1 MKVGRRFHFDAAHY
15 LPEYKGKC
23 EELHGHTYT
32 LDIVVE
38 GEKNE
43 EGMVL
48 DFNKLEEIVKENV
61 LEELDHK
68 NLNDLFENPTAEN
81 IASWIFEQLED
92 KIKPLQGLRV
102 SPSGAC
108 GGMGGAHDGADPPTL
123 KTIRLYE
130 GKGKWVELEK

>member
-61 LEELDHK
+61 LEKLDHK

-92 KIKPLQGLRV
+92 KIKPLQGLR
-102 SPSGAC
+102 
-108 GGMGGAHDGADPPTL
+108 GGRAEPHTL
-123 KTIRLYE
+123 KTIRLHE

>member
-1 MKVGRRFHFDAAHY
+1 MKVGRRFYFDAAHY

-23 EELHGHTYT
+23 EELHGHTYI

-48 DFNKLEEIVKENV
+48 DFNKLEKIVKETI

-68 NLNDLFENPTAEN
+68 NLNDMFENPTAEN
-81 IASWIFEQLED
+81 IASWIFEHLAD

-102 SPSGAC
+102 GTDRAS
-108 GGMGGAHDGADPPTL
+108 GGAGSCTL

-130 GKGKWVELEK
+130 GKDKWVELEK